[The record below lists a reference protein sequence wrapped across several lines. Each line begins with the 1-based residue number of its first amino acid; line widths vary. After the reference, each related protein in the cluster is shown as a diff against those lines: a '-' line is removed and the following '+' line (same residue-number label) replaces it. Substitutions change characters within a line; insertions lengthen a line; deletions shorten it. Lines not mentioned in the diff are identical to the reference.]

1 LTRVDEDVILG
12 KFRFSLSSIFSR
24 ALTNP
29 FPRANN
35 NLAVAGV
42 DLTKKIKVDVRGE
55 ILELKETVNG

>member
-1 LTRVDEDVILG
+1 LLTLEVEVDAGRRGRD
-12 KFRFSLSSIFSR
+12 
-24 ALTNP
+24 TW
-29 FPRANN
+29 ANN